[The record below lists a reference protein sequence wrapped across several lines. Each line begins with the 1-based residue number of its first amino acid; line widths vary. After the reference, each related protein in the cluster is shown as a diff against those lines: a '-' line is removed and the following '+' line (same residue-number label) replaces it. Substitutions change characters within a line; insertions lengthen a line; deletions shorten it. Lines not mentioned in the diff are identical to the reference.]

1 MAGWLTF
8 EHMQLG
14 LNNLREAELAKPLES
29 IARGRGF
36 EVKGEFPLPTR
47 KGTRGARPKA
57 DFLLVCHKRRI
68 AIAIET
74 KYKKKGKRMA
84 GSIGADAAR
93 LSALRIEALEDSISQ
108 GAAPAFS
115 QPIGG
120 YVLLGAVIVVWHQS
134 DIMEQMRLEPLAIKK
149 QFTDLVSALLPKDV
163 ESNSQHYAE
172 AMLGKLPTFP
182 VGRTAGALRPGSTY
196 TYKRFWVACF
206 IERASWKALA
216 PS

>member
-8 EHMQLG
+8 EQMQLG
-14 LNNLREAELAKPLES
+14 LDNLREAELAKPLDS
-29 IARGRGF
+29 IARGRGY
-36 EVKGEFPLPTR
+36 EIKGEFPLPR
-47 KGTRGARPKA
+47 CEGRRGARPKA

-84 GSIGADAAR
+84 GSIGADASR
-93 LSALRIEALEDSISQ
+93 LGALRIEALEDLISQ

-115 QPIGG
+115 QPVAG
-120 YVLLGAVIVVWHQS
+120 YALLVAVIVVWHQS
-134 DIMEQMRLEPLAIKK
+134 DIMEQMRLEPAAIKK
-149 QFTDLVSALLPKDV
+149 QFIDLVSALLPKDA
-163 ESNSQHYAE
+163 EPNSRHFAE

-182 VGRTAGALRPGSTY
+182 VGRKAGALRPGSTF

-206 IERASWKALA
+206 IERASWKGLALN
-216 PS
+216 